1 MSGGRV
7 PFDLS
12 ELDPDQLQARTAN
25 NRVVNFT
32 GTPDMINQM
41 IDLEITEA
49 YTFSLR
55 GKPVEA

>member
-1 MSGGRV
+1 
-7 PFDLS
+7 
-12 ELDPDQLQARTAN
+12 
-25 NRVVNFT
+25 
-32 GTPDMINQM
+32 MINQM